1 MKILYSKST
10 VPTWAKILMFLI
22 FNLLCLIFFALNL
35 YFGIAMLIFINW
47 LTYEGLKNAGI
58 LDKWKKTTL
67 EKDPFFQQN
76 NFSLASYSQFSLLA
90 VSSSIVRI
98 VNIKSTIQVHR
109 STYNISEV
117 YKNYPRQGVDIILNG
132 LNVYHFDIPIENIK
146 SAETI
151 LVGDAGGFGVLNSL
165 NFGVRITTINE
176 EIYDVDTPF
185 SKEFRDEVN
194 KNLTNSFVEDSPI
207 IMDTPTIDDRKR
219 SENENIKNL
228 TKADDT
234 ANRKQSKKIVK
245 LIVKIIIYVILI
257 PAVSI
262 FFLVVMNEF
271 SKNVHWITATGI
283 SVVGILFFFLS
294 KRLKKKEDLFITE
307 KFGAITLSSPLY
319 IDLFSILSIVFIITG
334 IFLNYD
340 IVNTILYAKDES
352 LAVNK
357 NFLLPKI
364 VVGAIALF
372 FYYLA
377 YRRLRYSMFDKIV
390 ISQEEICIDDP
401 RSNDLIQLSK
411 KDIIKIVEVVVRNS
425 KKNEIKSKKIVIY
438 AFKEEVE
445 TTYDLDESYL
455 SEMSISY
462 NLFVNSLKKV
472 GYVITN

>member
-1 MKILYSKST
+1 MKIFYYRFTPL
-10 VPTWAKILMFLI
+10 WGFILLWLVTIVGSLI
-22 FNLLCLIFFALNL
+22 VFAVNL
-35 YFGIAMLIFINW
+35 YLGIASLIFIIIVDWYFTINMKKKEKW
-47 LTYEGLKNAGI
+47 LKNTMENDSFI
-58 LDKWKKTTL
+58 QK
-67 EKDPFFQQN
+67 N
-76 NFSLASYSQFSLLA
+76 NFNFGFVGMYSISLISKNKLR
-90 VSSSIVRI
+90 VIVH
-98 VNIKSTIQVHR
+98 NINLGNVE
-109 STYNISEV
+109 ISD
-117 YKNYPRQGVDIILNG
+117 NYTNFPRQGTNMVLNG
-132 LNVYHFDIPIENIK
+132 INVYYFDLSFSEIK
-146 SAETI
+146 SINPEE
-151 LVGDAGGFGVLNSL
+151 GFGVKIETKD
-165 NFGVRITTINE
+165 GVQYQLDTSFAHLLCSEINQ
-176 EIYDVDTPF
+176 
-185 SKEFRDEVN
+185 
-194 KNLTNSFVEDSPI
+194 NLTNPFIEDSPVV
-207 IMDTPTIDDRKR
+207 MDTITIDDRKM

-228 TKADDT
+228 TKADEI
-234 ANRKQSKKIVK
+234 ANKKQSKKTVK
-245 LIVKIIIYVILI
+245 LIVKIILYTILI
-257 PAVSI
+257 PVVSI
-262 FFLVVMNEF
+262 IFLVVMNEF
-271 SKNVHWITATGI
+271 SKNVHWTTATGI

-294 KRLKKKEDLFITE
+294 KYLKKKEDLFITE
-307 KFGAITLSSPLY
+307 KLGAITLSSPLY

-357 NFLLPKI
+357 NFVLPKLAI
-364 VVGAIALF
+364 GAIALF

-425 KKNEIKSKKIVIY
+425 KKNETKSKKIVIY